1 MDKKTIIKYFQGKL
15 SDSEKEILLDWVN
28 ASDLNMK
35 YFMRQFELWN
45 IAGNPGI
52 DKNTDKDIADL
63 KSMARQSIRSSRV
76 AFLKKAGYYSAA
88 AAVAAILVFDIF
100 HRIELNENV
109 DRLRVEYQERV
120 MLSDIPDNL
129 QHVVYTPKGTKA
141 FVDLPDGSRVK
152 LNSDTRITFPDRF
165 TGPTREV
172 AIEGEGYF
180 EVVSDSLV
188 PMVVSTGKGYSVEV
202 KGTKFNV
209 RSYPEDEVS
218 QTTLYEGKVNI
229 VDMSDYM
236 SDRKLL
242 AVLEPGNSYVK
253 KDNLH
258 ERPLLVKKSD
268 MDKER
273 AWTEDRMVFSKTPM
287 KEVIS
292 TIERWHGVDIVVKDK
307 AVYDIL
313 LTAEYGQESVVQI
326 MEAIRFSSGV
336 DFRIDDRTVELFME
350 K

>member
-1 MDKKTIIKYFQGKL
+1 MDKKTIIRYFQGTL
-15 SDSEKEILLDWVN
+15 PDAEREALLKWVD
-28 ASDLNMK
+28 ASDANRE
-35 YFMRQFELWN
+35 YFERQFELWN
-45 IAGNPGI
+45 LSGQPGI
-52 DKNTDKDIADL
+52 EKDFSKDIGKL
-63 KSMARQSIRSSRV
+63 KMMARTELHSSRKR
-76 AFLKKAGYYSAA
+76 FLRRVGYYSAA
-88 AAVAAILVFDIF
+88 AAVAAILLFDIF
-100 HRIELNENV
+100 HRVELNENV
-109 DRLRVEYQERV
+109 DRLRTEYQERV
-120 MLSDIPDNL
+120 MLADVPWNL
-129 QHVVYTPKGTKA
+129 QHVIYTPKGTKA

-172 AIEGEGYF
+172 SIVGEGYF

-188 PMVVSTGKGYSVEV
+188 PMVVSTGKGYAVEV

-229 VDMSDYM
+229 VDMGDYV

-253 KDNLH
+253 KDDLH

-268 MDKER
+268 MDKEK
-273 AWTEDRMVFSKTPM
+273 AWTEDRMVFRKTPM
-287 KEVIS
+287 KEVIN
-292 TIERWHGVDIVVKDK
+292 TIERWHGVDIVVKDN

-336 DFRIDDRTVELFME
+336 DFHIDDRTVELFLE